1 MKPDLR
7 IDELQALAVFAVVVR
22 EGSLSA
28 AARHLGGTPS
38 AISQR
43 LRRLEAVLGIRLLHR
58 STRRLALTEAG
69 QRLLGPAERL
79 LADAQAAR
87 EALALARD
95 ALDGELRI
103 SAPVGFARHLGPAL
117 APLLAA
123 NPLLRLTLLV
133 DDAMIDLVDH
143 RIDLALRA
151 GQLADSAWV
160 ARPLGRFEW
169 LIVAAPAYLAR
180 AGVPA
185 TPDDLAG
192 HTWLSVQGG
201 PASMRLQ
208 GPAGASWQLQT
219 QARLVSN
226 NQLSLLQM
234 AEAGLGLSLQ
244 LRPDVDDDLRS
255 GRLVPVLSGWGLPP
269 LPLWAVTPDRGAAQ
283 PAKVRHAL
291 AALRDTLHALPG
303 VLPQE
308 P

>member
-1 MKPDLR
+1 MKTDLK
-7 IDELQALAVFAVVVR
+7 IDDLQALAIFAIVVR

-43 LRRLEAVLGIRLLHR
+43 LRRLEAALGIRLLHR

-87 EALALARD
+87 DALALSRD

-123 NPLLRLTLLV
+123 HPSLRLTLLV
-133 DDAMIDLVDH
+133 DDAMIDLVTH

-160 ARPLGRFEW
+160 ARPIGRFEW
-169 LIVAAPAYLAR
+169 LIVGAPAYLAR

-185 TPDDLAG
+185 SPSELPG
-192 HTWLSVQGG
+192 HTWLSVQDG
-201 PASMRLQ
+201 PSSQMLQ
-208 GPAGASWQLQT
+208 GPAGATWPLQT

-234 AEAGLGLSLQ
+234 AVSGLGLSLQ

-255 GRLVPVLSGWGLPP
+255 GRLVPVLPGWGLPA
-269 LPLWAVTPDRGAAQ
+269 LPLWVVTPDRGAAQ

-291 AALRDTLHALPG
+291 AALRESLRALPG
-303 VLPQE
+303 VLP
-308 P
+308 